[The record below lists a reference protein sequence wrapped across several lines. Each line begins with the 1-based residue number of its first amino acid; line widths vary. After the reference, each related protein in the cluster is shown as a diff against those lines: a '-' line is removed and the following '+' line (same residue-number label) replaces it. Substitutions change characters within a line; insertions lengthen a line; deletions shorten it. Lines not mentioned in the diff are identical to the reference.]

1 MILSRSGPH
10 AGFFPSYGRVRPAS
24 EKQPKMND
32 TTDTAT
38 ETLQRIPGVYR
49 RWELPAVLELN
60 RRYHLEDAGAH
71 DDGTP
76 LVAVYVSAAD
86 ASPDIEP

>member
-1 MILSRSGPH
+1 MVSCSDPH
-10 AGFFPSYGRVRPAS
+10 PGFSSSYGRVRPLS
-24 EKQPKMND
+24 ESQPKMND
-32 TTDTAT
+32 TTGFAT

-60 RRYHLEDAGAH
+60 RRCDLEDAGAH

-76 LVAVYVSAAD
+76 LVAVYVSVVG
-86 ASPDIEP
+86 ASSDIEP